1 MLTHDQQ
8 ETNNLI
14 EFLEKDLEKKK
25 IKLEEWRKVNRKAE
39 EHIKTNN
46 IPESNPLVKEYREKT
61 VQMKRLEK
69 VLETVEARIKESKER
84 INQMH
89 QQQNAKG

>member
-1 MLTHDQQ
+1 MLTHDQE

-25 IKLEEWRKVNRKAE
+25 TQLKEWKE
-39 EHIKTNN
+39 NN
-46 IPESNPLVKEYREKT
+46 GDPK
-61 VQMKRLEK
+61 QMKRLEK

-84 INQMH
+84 ITQMH

>member
-8 ETNNLI
+8 ETNNLT

-25 IKLEEWRKVNRKAE
+25 TQLKEWKE
-39 EHIKTNN
+39 NN
-46 IPESNPLVKEYREKT
+46 GDPK
-61 VQMKRLEK
+61 QMKRLEK